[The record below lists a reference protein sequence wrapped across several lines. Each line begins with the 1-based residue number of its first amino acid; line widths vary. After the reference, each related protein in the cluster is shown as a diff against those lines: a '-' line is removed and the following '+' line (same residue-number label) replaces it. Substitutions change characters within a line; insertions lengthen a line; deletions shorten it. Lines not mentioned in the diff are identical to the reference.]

1 MNQQGVFKGS
11 DFKNFSGKL
20 SIDQGI
26 SDSFKVGVNIII
38 NGSKANNGN
47 IGDGLYENSGMIGAA
62 FYHPPTLPFKDDK
75 GNYLINPKYA
85 NTPNPLSF
93 LDITDYTTSNRLLTS
108 GYAEWIII
116 PGLTARASISYDQS
130 TAKRFNY
137 LPTTFLYGARAG
149 GLQVSLKTILKPFQ
163 QIIF

>member
-62 FYHPPTLPFKDDK
+62 F
-75 GNYLINPKYA
+75 
-85 NTPNPLSF
+85 
-93 LDITDYTTSNRLLTS
+93 TTHQHCL
-108 GYAEWIII
+108 
-116 PGLTARASISYDQS
+116 
-130 TAKRFNY
+130 
-137 LPTTFLYGARAG
+137 
-149 GLQVSLKTILKPFQ
+149 
-163 QIIF
+163 